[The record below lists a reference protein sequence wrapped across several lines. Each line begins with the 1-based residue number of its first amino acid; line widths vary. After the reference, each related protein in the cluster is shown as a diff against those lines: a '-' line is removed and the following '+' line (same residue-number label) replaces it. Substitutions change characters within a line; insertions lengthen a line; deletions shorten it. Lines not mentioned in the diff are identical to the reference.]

1 MDTDKLNID
10 HSSACG
16 RLDVDFLVTS
26 ILKLKMI
33 AWRSVAEEPV
43 VPIVVIDI
51 NSINENEDFVLGIC
65 LKI

>member
-1 MDTDKLNID
+1 LDTDKLEIN

-26 ILKLKMI
+26 ILKLKMFVKEY
-33 AWRSVAEEPV
+33 AEPV

-51 NSINENEDFVLGIC
+51 NSINESEDFVLGIC

>member
-1 MDTDKLNID
+1 LDTDKLEIN

-33 AWRSVAEEPV
+33 ARSSAPVV

-51 NSINENEDFVLGIC
+51 NSINVNEDFVLGIC